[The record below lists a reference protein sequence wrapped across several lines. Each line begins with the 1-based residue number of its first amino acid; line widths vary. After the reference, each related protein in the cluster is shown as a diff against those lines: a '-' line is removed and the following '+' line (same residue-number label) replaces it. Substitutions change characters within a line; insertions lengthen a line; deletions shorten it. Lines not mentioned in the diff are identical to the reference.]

1 MLKEFRDFAMRG
13 NVIDL
18 AFGVIIGAAF
28 GTIVSSLVND
38 IIMPP
43 IGYVTGGLDFSN
55 LFLVIKQG
63 HTADAMYATVA
74 KAKEDGAVT
83 INYGIFVN
91 AVINFLIIAFA
102 LFMVV
107 KQINRFQKKEAA
119 VPAAPPPPT
128 RSEELLAEIRD
139 ELKSRI

>member
-1 MLKEFRDFAMRG
+1 MLKEFKDFAMRG
-13 NVIDL
+13 NVLDL

-55 LFLVIKQG
+55 IFVTLKPGAHV
-63 HTADAMYATVA
+63 ADGYASLKAA
-74 KAKEDGAVT
+74 KDDGAIT
-83 INYGIFVN
+83 INFGVFIN

-102 LFMVV
+102 LFIVV
-107 KQINRFQKKEAA
+107 KQINRFHRKEAA
-119 VPAAPPPPT
+119 GEVAPPPPT
-128 RSEELLAEIRD
+128 RTEVLLAEIRD
-139 ELKSRI
+139 ALKSKI